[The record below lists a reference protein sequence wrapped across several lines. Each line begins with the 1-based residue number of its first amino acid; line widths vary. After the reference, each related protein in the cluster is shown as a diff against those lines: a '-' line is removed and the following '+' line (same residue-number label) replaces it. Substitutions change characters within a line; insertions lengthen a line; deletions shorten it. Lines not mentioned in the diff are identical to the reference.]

1 MPVNNKDENNLI
13 VLGIES
19 SCDETAVAI
28 ISESEGLLA
37 NKLYSQTEL
46 HSPYGGVVPEL
57 ASRDHIRKLG
67 PLVQETLKA
76 ANIELGAMDA
86 IAYTSGPGLM
96 GALMVGAG
104 FARSLAWSVNKP
116 AISIHHMEAHLLA
129 PLIESVSPE
138 FPYVALLVSGGH
150 TLLVKI
156 EAIGSYTILGESI
169 DDAVGEAFDKTAQ
182 MLGLPYPGGPQ
193 IQRLAT
199 QGNAK
204 RFNFPRPMIDRPGLD
219 FSFSGLKTHV
229 LNTLKSLPKVD
240 EQSRADVAC
249 AFEDA
254 VVDTLRIK
262 SLRALKQTNAKTLV
276 VAGGVGAN
284 EKLRQQLKE
293 KLSEQGLEVFYP
305 APEFCTDNAAMV
317 AQLGLLRLQNIRQAK
332 KQKSPSIEIQGLE
345 IKVRPRWSLEAIG

>member
-1 MPVNNKDENNLI
+1 MR

-28 ISESEGLLA
+28 ISETDGLLA
-37 NKLYSQTEL
+37 NKLYSQVEL

-67 PLVQETLKA
+67 PLMQETLQEAQLDLRKD
-76 ANIELGAMDA
+76 IDA

-104 FARSLAWSVNKP
+104 FARSLAWSIDKP
-116 AISIHHMEAHLLA
+116 AIAIHHMEAHLLA
-129 PLIESVSPE
+129 PLIESISPD

-156 EAIGSYTILGESI
+156 EAIGSYSILGESV

-193 IQRLAT
+193 IQTLA
-199 QGNAK
+199 QHGNPK
-204 RFNFPRPMIDRPGLD
+204 RFTFPRPMTDRPGLD

-229 LNTLKSLPKVD
+229 LNTLKKLPNID
-240 EQSRADVAC
+240 DQTRADVAC

-254 VVDTLRIK
+254 AVDTLRIK
-262 SLRALKQTNAKTLV
+262 SQRALEQSNAKTLV

-284 EKLRQQLKE
+284 KKLRQQLKE
-293 KLSEQGLEVFYP
+293 KLAKRGMQVFYP

-317 AQLGLLRLQNIRQAK
+317 AQLGLLRLQNTNPNELLRQAL
-332 KQKSPSIEIQGLE
+332 Q
-345 IKVRPRWSLEAIG
+345 IKVRPRWSLEDVSPNK

>member
-1 MPVNNKDENNLI
+1 M
-13 VLGIES
+13 
-19 SCDETAVAI
+19 
-28 ISESEGLLA
+28 
-37 NKLYSQTEL
+37 
-46 HSPYGGVVPEL
+46 
-57 ASRDHIRKLG
+57 
-67 PLVQETLKA
+67 QETLFD
-76 ANIELGAMDA
+76 ANLELAKDIDA

-104 FARSLAWSVNKP
+104 FARSLAWSINKP

-129 PLIESVSPE
+129 PLIENISPE

-156 EAIGSYTILGESI
+156 DAIGSYSILGESI

-182 MLGLPYPGGPQ
+182 LLGLPYPGGPQ
-193 IQRLAT
+193 IQQLAKH
-199 QGNAK
+199 GNAK
-204 RFNFPRPMIDRPGLD
+204 RFNFPRPMTDRPGLD

-229 LNTLKSLPKVD
+229 LNTLKELQANQDSPID
-240 EQSRADVAC
+240 QQTRTDVAC

-262 SLRALKQTNAKTLV
+262 SVRALEQSNAKTLV

-284 EKLRQQLKE
+284 NKLRQQLKQ
-293 KLSEQGLEVFYP
+293 KLAKKDMQVFYP

-317 AQLGLLRLQNIRQAK
+317 AQLGLLRLQRGIKPQDLR
-332 KQKSPSIEIQGLE
+332 IQ
-345 IKVRPRWSLEAIG
+345 VQPRWSLEDI

>member
-1 MPVNNKDENNLI
+1 MR

-28 ISESEGLLA
+28 ISEADGLLA
-37 NKLYSQTEL
+37 NKVYSQIEL

-67 PLVQETLKA
+67 PLVQETLVA
-76 ANIELGAMDA
+76 ANLDLRKDIDA

-104 FARSLAWSVNKP
+104 FARSLAWSMDKP

-129 PLIESVSPE
+129 PLLENISPA

-156 EAIGSYTILGESI
+156 EAIGNYSILGESI

-193 IQRLAT
+193 IQELAKK
-199 QGNAK
+199 GDSK
-204 RFNFPRPMIDRPGLD
+204 RFSFPRPMIDRPGLD

-229 LNTLKSLPKVD
+229 LNTLKELKEKQLLKID
-240 EQSRADVAC
+240 QQTRADVAC

-262 SLRALKQTNAKTLV
+262 SLRALEQSNAKALV

-284 EKLRQQLKE
+284 KKLRQQLKDNLA
-293 KLSEQGLEVFYP
+293 KHDMQVFYP

-317 AQLGLLRLQNIRQAK
+317 AQLGLLRMQNLSKSGEQDSLQ
-332 KQKSPSIEIQGLE
+332 
-345 IKVRPRWSLEAIG
+345 IKVRPRWSLESIS